1 MARKTLTEGG
11 YFLTPST
18 KTFVIQ
24 NKVVPQERL
33 VLITNDRTNQVI
45 YNFSDPSLRALT
57 YNTYGAGQLTSQ
69 ITGIST
75 TGLAVTFTAANTF
88 VPGQIVTITGV
99 TPAAFNLVGAVV
111 TAATAST
118 FTVASTVNG
127 TYVSGGQVAVNEST
141 VIVLNY
147 NTASMLSTDKFQ
159 VVVDEFNERINP
171 SEELTDP
178 VGKLRISD
186 PQALIDTDFEYGTQ
200 ASKWETLT
208 TTNLRPYAGHQLF
221 NQLPVTDMQTG
232 AAGTKT
238 ITVTQA
244 TTSVSLTATGTQGNG
259 TYQYYTTASA
269 HNIQPGQWV
278 TVAGMTPAGYNTTSG
293 IPAYVLAVPS
303 TTTFIIAGS
312 QTGQSTVGG
321 TVTINVAP
329 PIGTPVLI
337 SDTYNLGANGNYQV
351 TGRASET
358 SWSYISRGSTP
369 TGWASQTIFDANKTV
384 VATGPI
390 FKDAALIGSGSFG
403 FSGQIITVTTTTPH
417 GLSVGNE
424 IAIHGTTATT
434 NAPNGNF
441 AVAGVLSPTQFTY
454 VADATPT
461 GTISHNPLTTTATA
475 ALGSSYLTCASVAN
489 VLPGMTITGAGI
501 PSGTVVTGVQGTIVS
516 ISQTTTAALSTTTV
530 NFFASIFARAQGQVI
545 HRSFDGGVLFSSN
558 AGSNNVSLIR
568 QTRRYFRYQSGKGI
582 QVSSGTILKPTI
594 SLDSLTVSGALVAAK
609 TKERHNL
616 QPGYIVNISGANENG
631 YNGNFT
637 VVGVTGLD
645 TFTYAPTSTPAV
657 SPASGNATLA
667 VDTWAGAACRLGIF
681 DQQNGMFFEYDGQ
694 TLFAVRRSSTF
705 QIAGRVSVTNNS
717 STVTQFNAAQTP
729 TLFTKQLVPG
739 DFIVIRG
746 QSYRVDNIASDTSM
760 TIVPAYRGTT
770 ANNVIVSKTEDVK
783 IPQSA
788 WNLDKADGTGPSGYR
803 LDLTK
808 MQMFYIDYSWYGAG
822 SIRFGFRGH
831 KGEIIYCHKVQNNNL
846 NTSAYMRSGNLPA
859 RYETVAQPATTQI
872 TATVG
877 TADTTINVASTAGF
891 YRPVTVTT
899 TATGTNGQP
908 TITVAANTNITVG
921 MFANATNV
929 TAGTVVTAINGNV
942 LTLSAN
948 NAGTVSGA
956 ATFSTYPGNATI
968 RSGSLTEIVTYTGL
982 TSNTL
987 TGVTRANTAT
997 GNASLA
1003 LTIAVGSNIATVA
1016 STTGLQVGQRIVSAA
1031 FAEGTKIEYIQGLTL
1046 VLSSSPTT
1054 ANPTVIVPA
1063 MSGNTGS
1070 PVAFTFSATAPITV
1084 EQAFPTFAPIISHW
1098 GTSVIMDGKFDDDKS
1113 LNFTYGQT
1121 VPTQL
1126 APLAGTTAVGTTS
1139 GASVNV
1145 TLATSNTNIVPGM
1158 YVTDAGTA
1166 VPRGTF
1172 VVSVT
1177 SGTAIVLN
1185 NAVTLASTALTFS
1198 GASTKALMSIR
1209 ISPSIDN
1216 GVPAAF
1222 GAREIL
1228 NRTQLQL
1235 RALGV
1240 SLLSTTTGN
1249 VLVQVFLNG
1258 TPFNPLAATNL
1269 AWTNAIR
1276 DARFT
1281 PNSTFA
1287 QIADYSTIAATGS
1300 PVILQGGEVTG
1311 GFLTNSTTTLNLS
1324 DVRDLGNAILG
1335 GGTGFVNNGIYPDG
1349 PDTITIVVTNIS
1361 TSAQQVVGRFT
1372 WTEAQA

>member
-11 YFLTPST
+11 YLLTPST
-18 KTFVIQ
+18 KTLVIQ
-24 NKVVPQERL
+24 NRIVPQERL

-45 YNFSDPSLRALT
+45 YNFSDPSLRAT
-57 YNTYGAGQLTSQ
+57 SYAIWNEGQLTAQ
-69 ITGIST
+69 ISGIST
-75 TGLAVTFTAANTF
+75 TGSAVTFTATNSFT
-88 VPGQIVTITGV
+88 PGQIVTITGV
-99 TPAAFNLVGAVV
+99 IPNSFNIVGTI

-118 FTVASTVNG
+118 FTVASTVTG
-127 TYVSGGQVAVNEST
+127 TYVSGGQVSVSENT

-147 NTASMLSTDKFQ
+147 NTASMLATDKLQ
-159 VVVDEFNERINP
+159 IVVDEFNERITP

-178 VGKLRISD
+178 VGKMRMSE
-186 PQALIDTDFEYGTQ
+186 PQALIDTDFEYATQ
-200 ASKWETLT
+200 ASKWETIT
-208 TTNLRPYAGHQLF
+208 TTNLRPHAAFQLF
-221 NQLPVTDMQTG
+221 NALPISDMQTG

-238 ITVTQA
+238 ITVTQ
-244 TTSVSLTATGTQGNG
+244 TTSSVSLTATGTQGNG

-269 HNIQPGQWV
+269 HNLNPGQLV
-278 TVAGMTPAGYNTTSG
+278 TIAGMTPAGYNTTSG
-293 IPAYVLAVPS
+293 VPAVVLAVPS

-312 QTGQSTVGG
+312 TTGQSTVGG

-329 PIGTPVLI
+329 PVGTPI
-337 SDTYNLGANGNYQV
+337 SVQDTYSLTANGNYV
-351 TGRASET
+351 VATRPSET
-358 SWSYISRGSTP
+358 SFTYVARGSTP

-384 VATGPI
+384 VSTGPLY
-390 FKDAALIGSGSFG
+390 KDAALIGASAFAIGSANT
-403 FSGQIITVTTTTPH
+403 INVTCSTPH

-424 IAIHGTTATT
+424 IAIVGTTATT
-434 NAPNGNF
+434 NAPNGNY
-441 AVAGVLSPTQFTY
+441 AVVAVTSPTVFSY
-454 VADATPT
+454 YADALPT
-461 GTISHNPLTTTATA
+461 GTINHNPLTTTATA
-475 ALGSSYLTCASVAN
+475 SSGSSFLTCASVAN
-489 VLPGMTITGAGI
+489 VVPGMVITGAGI
-501 PSGTVVTGVQGTIVS
+501 PSGTFVITVQGTIVQ

-530 NFFASIFARAQGQVI
+530 NFFASIFARSQGQVL
-545 HRSFDGGVLFSSN
+545 HRAFDGGVLFSSN
-558 AGSNNVSLIR
+558 AGSNNVSLAR
-568 QTRRYFRYQSGKGI
+568 QTRRYFRYQSGKGV

-594 SLDSLTVSGALVAAK
+594 SIDTLTYSAPLVTAK

-637 VVGVTGLD
+637 VVSVTGLD
-645 TFTYAPTSTPAV
+645 TFTYAPTTAPAV

-667 VDTWAGAACRLGIF
+667 VDTWAGAVARLGIF

-694 TLFAVRRSSTF
+694 TLYAVRRSSTF

-717 STVTQFNAAQTP
+717 STVAQFNAATTP
-729 TLFTKQLVPG
+729 TIFSKQLVPG

-760 TIVPAYRGTT
+760 TITPPYRGAT
-770 ANNVIVSKTEDVK
+770 ANNVIVSKTVDVRT
-783 IPQSA
+783 PQSA
-788 WNLDKADGTGPSGYR
+788 WNMDKADGTGQSGYR

-808 MQMFYIDYSWYGAG
+808 MQMFYLDYSWYGAG
-822 SIRFGFRGH
+822 SIRWGFRGR

-859 RYETVAQPATTQI
+859 RYETIAQPATTQI
-872 TATVG
+872 TSTVG
-877 TADTTINVASTAGF
+877 GADTTINVADTTGF
-891 YRPVTVTT
+891 YRPITVTT

-908 TITVAANTNITVG
+908 TIVVASATNISVG
-921 MFANATNV
+921 MFVNASNV
-929 TAGTVVTAINGNV
+929 TAGTVVTAINGTT

-948 NAGTVSGA
+948 NTGTVSGS
-956 ATFSTYPGNATI
+956 ATFNSYPGNITMKT
-968 RSGSLTEIVTYTGL
+968 GSQVEVMTYTGL
-982 TSNTL
+982 TSNTF
-987 TGVTRANTAT
+987 TGVSRAGAGNT
-997 GNASLA
+997 SVA
-1003 LTIAVGSNIATVA
+1003 LTIAAGSNVATVA
-1016 STTGLQVGQRIVSAA
+1016 STTGLQVGQRIVSAS

-1046 VLSSSPTT
+1046 VLSSSSTT
-1054 ANPTVIVPA
+1054 ANPTVAIPA
-1063 MSGNTGS
+1063 LSLTG
-1070 PVAFTFSATAPITV
+1070 VVGTYSATAPVTI
-1084 EQAFPTFAPIISHW
+1084 EQSFPTFAPIISHW
-1098 GTSVIMDGKFDDDKS
+1098 GTSVIMDGKYDDDKS

-1126 APLAGTTAVGTTS
+1126 APLAGTTGVGTTS

-1166 VPRGTF
+1166 VPRGTY

-1209 ISPSIDN
+1209 LAPSIDN

-1222 GAREIL
+1222 GAREVLTRAQLIL
-1228 NRTQLQL
+1228 RG
-1235 RALGV
+1235 LGI

-1249 VLVQVFLNG
+1249 VLIQVFLNG
-1258 TPFNPLAATNL
+1258 TPFNPLATTNL

-1276 DARFT
+1276 GATFT
-1281 PNSTFA
+1281 PNSSFA

-1311 GFLTNSTTTLNLS
+1311 GYLTNATATLDLST
-1324 DVRDLGNAILG
+1324 VRDLGNSILG
-1335 GGTGFVNNGIYPDG
+1335 GGTPFVNNGVYPDG

-1361 TSAQQVVGRFT
+1361 TAAQQVVGRLT

>member
-18 KTFVIQ
+18 RTFVIQ
-24 NKVVPQERL
+24 NKIVPQERL
-33 VLITNDRTNQVI
+33 VLITNDRTNQVV
-45 YNFSDPSLRALT
+45 YNFSDPSLRAT
-57 YNTYGAGQLTSQ
+57 SYSFFGTGQLTTQ
-69 ITGIST
+69 ITGAAT
-75 TGLAVTFTAANTF
+75 TGTAITFTAANTF
-88 VPGQIVTITGV
+88 TPGQIITITGAV
-99 TPAAFNLVGAVV
+99 PNSFNLTGVTV
-111 TAATAST
+111 TAATPTT
-118 FTVASTVNG
+118 FTVASTVTG
-127 TYVSGGQVAVNEST
+127 TFVQGGQVAVNENT

-147 NTASMLSTDKFQ
+147 NTGSMLSTDKFQ
-159 VVVDEFNERINP
+159 IVIDEFNERINP

-178 VGKLRISD
+178 VGKLRVSEA
-186 PQALIDTDFEYGTQ
+186 QSLIDTDFEYGTQ
-200 ASKWETLT
+200 ASKWETIS
-208 TTNLRPYAGHQLF
+208 TTNLRPYAAHQLF
-221 NQLPVTDMQTG
+221 NQLPISDIQTST
-232 AAGTKT
+232 AGTKT
-238 ITVTQA
+238 ITVTQTTTTVA
-244 TTSVSLTATGTQGNG
+244 TTATGVQGNG
-259 TYQYYTTASA
+259 TYMYYTTASA
-269 HNIQPGQWV
+269 HNINPGQYV
-278 TVAGMTPAGYNTTSG
+278 TITGVTASGYNTTSG
-293 IPAYVLAVPS
+293 IPALVLAVPS
-303 TTTFIIAGS
+303 ATTFVIAGS
-312 QTGQSTVGG
+312 TTGQSTGAG

-358 SWSYISRGSTP
+358 SWSYVARGSTP

-384 VATGPI
+384 VISGPL
-390 FKDAALIGSGSFG
+390 FKDAFLIGASAFTN
-403 FSGQIITVTTTTPH
+403 SGQIVTVTTSTPH

-424 IAIHGTTATT
+424 IAVHGSTAST
-434 NAPNGNF
+434 NAPNGNY
-441 AVAGVLSPTQFTY
+441 AVTAVNSPTVFQY

-475 ALGSSYLTCASVAN
+475 SIGSSYLTCASVAN
-489 VLPGMTITGAGI
+489 VLIGMPVAGAGI
-501 PSGTVVTGVQGTIVS
+501 PSGTVVTGVQGTVVS
-516 ISQTTTAALSTTTV
+516 ISQTTTAALSTTTI
-530 NFFASIFARAQGQVI
+530 NFFTAIYARSQGQVI
-545 HRSFDGGVLFSSN
+545 HRAFDGGVLFSSN
-558 AGSNNVSLIR
+558 AGSNNVSLVR

-645 TFTYAPTSTPAV
+645 TFTYAPTATPAV
-657 SPASGNATLA
+657 SPATGNATMA
-667 VDTWAGAACRLGIF
+667 VDTWAGASARLGIF

-694 TLFAVRRSSTF
+694 VLYAVRRSSTF

-717 STVTQFNAAQTP
+717 STVSQFNAAQTP

-746 QSYRVDNIASDTSM
+746 QSYRIDNIASDTSM
-760 TIVPAYRGTT
+760 TITPPYRGST
-770 ANNVIVSKTEDVK
+770 ANNVVVSKTVDVRT
-783 IPQSA
+783 PQSA
-788 WNLDKADGTGPSGYR
+788 WNLDKVDGTGQSGYR

-808 MQMFYIDYSWYGAG
+808 MQMFYLDYSWYGAG
-822 SIRFGFRGH
+822 SIRWGFRGPR
-831 KGEIIYCHKVQNNNL
+831 GEVIYCHKVQNNNV

-859 RYETVAQPATTQI
+859 RYETVAQPATTQT

-877 TADTTINVASTAGF
+877 SADTTITVADTTGF
-891 YRPVTVTT
+891 YRPTSATT
-899 TATGTNGQP
+899 TCTGSNGLP
-908 TITVAANTNITVG
+908 TIVVASTTGITVG
-921 MFANATNV
+921 MFVNVSNV
-929 TAGTVVTAINGNV
+929 TAGTVVTAISGTT

-948 NAGTVSGA
+948 NTGAVSGSV
-956 ATFSTYPGNATI
+956 TFSAYPGNATI
-968 RSGSLTEIVTYTGL
+968 RNGSTTEIVTYTGL

-987 TGVTRANTAT
+987 TGVTRAGT
-997 GNASLA
+997 GNTSLA
-1003 LTIAVGSNIATVA
+1003 LTIAAGSNVATVGSAAN
-1016 STTGLQVGQRIVSAA
+1016 LQVGQRIVSPV
-1031 FAEGTKIEYIQGLTL
+1031 FAEGTKIEYLQGTTL
-1046 VLSSSPTT
+1046 VLSSSAAT
-1054 ANPTVIVPA
+1054 ANPTVIVPPL
-1063 MSGNTGS
+1063 SPTGQT
-1070 PVAFTFSATAPITV
+1070 FTFSATAPTTV
-1084 EQAFPTFAPIISHW
+1084 EQAFPTFAPTISHW
-1098 GTSVIMDGKFDDDKS
+1098 GTSVIMDGRFDDDKS

-1126 APLAGTTAVGTTS
+1126 APLAGTTATGTTS
-1139 GASVNV
+1139 GSSVNV
-1145 TLATSNTNIVPGM
+1145 TLSASNTNIVPGM

-1185 NAVTLASTALTFS
+1185 NAVSLASTALTFS
-1198 GASTKALMSIR
+1198 GASTKALLSIR
-1209 ISPSIDN
+1209 IAPSIDN

-1258 TPFNPLAATNL
+1258 TPFNPLAATSL
-1269 AWTNAIR
+1269 LWTDAIR
-1276 DARFT
+1276 GQRFT
-1281 PNSTFA
+1281 PNSTFS

-1311 GFLTNSTTTLNLS
+1311 GFLTNATTTLDLS
-1324 DVRDLGNAILG
+1324 DVRDLGNSILG
-1335 GGTGFVNNGIYPDG
+1335 GGTPYVNNGVYPDG
-1349 PDTITIVVTNIS
+1349 PDTLTIVVTNIS
-1361 TSAQQVVGRFT
+1361 TTAQQVVGRLT